1 MLKNY
6 SILITLIGLITF
18 TSCEKDFSLNG
29 AYKRTPIIFGLI
41 DQSDSIH
48 MIRITRTYLGD
59 GDNNEYA
66 QIADS
71 SYFDQVN
78 AKVIELDNGIPTDRE
93 WQLHDTIIT
102 NKETGLFYGPEQKM
116 YTFFANDLNEEFE
129 YKFEGFFDEGKYDA
143 NAETELISG
152 FAFYGNW
159 LLSATSNP
167 DFKFAGNLN
176 SYLTVFPQAT
186 TPENV
191 AIKSTKLI
199 INYIE
204 TYTDNSS
211 QNKSIIWTKPN
222 DFVNGNLPSF
232 TGEEFYNLIANNVSI
247 DEDVIKREMINGTLR
262 VVMVDEI
269 VSKYIDA
276 SAPATSISQAKPQF
290 TNINREN
297 NKDGALGIFAAR
309 HIQTK
314 TLPFSAVTIKNL
326 CKGDITGN
334 LGFCS
339 SMPAHVSENF
349 YCP

>member
-1 MLKNY
+1 MLKKY

-59 GDNNEYA
+59 GNNNEYA
-66 QIADS
+66 KIADS
-71 SYFDQVN
+71 SYFDQVD
-78 AKVIELDNGIPTDRE
+78 AKVYEVDGLDTIRE
-93 WQLHDTIIT
+93 WQLHDTLIK
-102 NKETGLFYGPEQKM
+102 NKEAGLFYGPEQKM

-129 YKFEGFFDEGKYDA
+129 YKFEGIFDEGKYDA
-143 NAETELISG
+143 NAGTELISG
-152 FAFYGNW
+152 FEFNGNW

-167 DFKFAGNLN
+167 DLRFSGNLN
-176 SYLTVFPQAT
+176 SYLTVSPNAL
-186 TPENV
+186 TPVNV

-204 TYTDNSS
+204 TYVDNSS
-211 QNKSIIWTKPN
+211 QNKSIIWTKPD
-222 DFVNGNLPSF
+222 DFKNINLPSF
-232 TGEEFYNLIANNVSI
+232 AGQEFYNLIAKNVSI
-247 DEDVIKREMINGTLR
+247 DENVIKREMINATLR
-262 VVMVDEI
+262 VVMVDET
-269 VSKYIDA
+269 VSKYMDA
-276 SAPATSISQAKPQF
+276 SKPATSISQSKPQF
-290 TNINREN
+290 TNINRKRSE
-297 NKDGALGIFAAR
+297 DGALGVFAAR

-314 TLPFSAVTIKNL
+314 TLPFSAITIETL
-326 CKGDITGN
+326 CIGDITGN

-339 SMPAHVSENF
+339 SLPAHASKNF

>member
-1 MLKNY
+1 MLKKY

-29 AYKRTPIIFGLI
+29 TYKRTPVIFGLI

-59 GDNNEYA
+59 GDNHEYA

-71 SYFDQVN
+71 SYFDQVD
-78 AKVIELDNGIPTDRE
+78 AKVYEVDGLDTIRS
-93 WQLHDTIIT
+93 WQLHDTLIN
-102 NKETGLFYGPEQKM
+102 NKEAGLFYGPEQKM

-129 YKFEGFFDEGKYDA
+129 YKFEGIFDEGKYDA
-143 NAETELISG
+143 NAGTELISG
-152 FAFYGNW
+152 FGFIGTW
-159 LLSATSNP
+159 LQSATSNP
-167 DFKFAGNLN
+167 EFRFAGNLN
-176 SYLTVFPQAT
+176 SYLSVNPKAT
-186 TPENV
+186 TPKNV

-204 TYTDNSS
+204 TYADNSF
-211 QNKSIIWTKPN
+211 QNKSIIWTKQD
-222 DFVNGNLPSF
+222 DFENVSLPSF
-232 TGEEFYNLIANNVSI
+232 AGEEFYNLIAKNVSI
-247 DEDVIKREMINGTLR
+247 DENVIKREMINATLR
-262 VVMVDEI
+262 VVMVDEF

-276 SAPATSISQAKPQF
+276 SAPATSISQAKPRF
-290 TNINREN
+290 TNINRKN
-297 NKDGALGIFAAR
+297 NKDGALGIFSAR
-309 HIQTK
+309 HIRTK
-314 TLPFSAVTIKNL
+314 TLPFNAATIENL

-339 SMPAHVSENF
+339 SLAAHVSENF